1 MVSIN
6 YKLIIMLCSIVLTN
20 IYGSARSACHIASV
34 GESNFTN
41 LSGQIRTDIL
51 SLKQSA
57 ARAYAQVLVHRYAK
71 KISQEDLNTLST
83 VVTAV
88 KTIIDITSFADIQ
101 GDIMGWYHMIF
112 ELAYG
117 DLFWSYFDTYKYA
130 SVYDQIAARK
140 DILEAALGNE
150 YISDFLGNMYKKTLL
165 VGYRYLHQLAESVKK
180 GEIIILGNK
189 LNGIKLF
196 MPKIYQG
203 RKGYVQCSLL
213 SYVCTHPTYYT
224 ANEKIDSNE
233 NISVSVYDEFL
244 SMLSTLQ
251 SKNVLDKVTIFNS
264 CDSSKTKNN
273 TEESS
278 VYVLEYLLRQAD
290 LDKDLMVYYY
300 ERAYWLIAHGYHLD
314 TELCYY
320 DNTID
325 AGSIYIV
332 TFLKNIFKSSDNKY
346 HDFFTQA
353 VDKLEALGPFQGD
366 VYNINNED
374 LNTTINR
381 TAEKVDAYNNMYV
394 LVDDIKKESDINSHL
409 ADLFERM
416 DQYFKKE

>member
-6 YKLIIMLCSIVLTN
+6 YKLIILLCSIILTDVH
-20 IYGSARSACHIASV
+20 GSARSACHIATV
-34 GESNFTN
+34 GKSNCTHS
-41 LSGQIRTDIL
+41 SGQVYTDIP
-51 SLKQSA
+51 SLEQSA
-57 ARAYAQVLVHRYAK
+57 ARAYARFIAHIYAE
-71 KISQEDLNTLST
+71 KIPQEKINTLST
-83 VVTAV
+83 AVTAI
-88 KTIIDITSFADIQ
+88 KTIIDTVSFADVQ
-101 GDIMGWYHMIF
+101 GNTIGWYHMIF

-140 DILEAALGNE
+140 DILETALGNE

-203 RKGYVQCSLL
+203 REGYVQCSLM
-213 SYVCTHPTYYT
+213 SYICSHPAYYT

-278 VYVLEYLLRQAD
+278 VYVREYLLRQAD

-314 TELCYY
+314 VDQCYY
-320 DNTID
+320 DTTVH
-325 AGSIYIV
+325 AGNIYIV
-332 TFLKNIFKSSDNKY
+332 TFLKNIFTSSDHKY

-353 VDKLEALGPFQGD
+353 VANLEALGPFQGD
-366 VYNINNED
+366 GYNVNNED

-381 TAEKVDAYNNMYV
+381 TTEKVDAYNNMYV
-394 LVDDIKKESDINSHL
+394 LVDEIKKDSDINSYL
-409 ADLFERM
+409 AHLFERM